1 MCNLEQQVKG
11 TSDLAEKSIKLKI
24 QIKSQIQKSQLALQ
38 EVNKAVSLI
47 GKKFDAYQ
55 QERRETNEIFNRT
68 VSNMNEKVE
77 ELESKIDHHEQ

>member
-1 MCNLEQQVKG
+1 MEQRVKE
-11 TSDLAEKSIKLKI
+11 TPDLAEKSIKLKI
-24 QIKSQIQKSQLALQ
+24 QIKSQIQKNQLALQ
-38 EVNKAVSLI
+38 EVIEAVSLI

-55 QERRETNEIFNRT
+55 QERRETNEIFNGT